1 MKKIILVIAAV
12 ALLAS
17 PAMAVDWNFYGS
29 ARMATFYESRDFGDS
44 AASDLTGEGVLGD
57 NGDEDANVSW
67 ELQGNSR
74 LGATVKAE
82 NVGGRFEFGISSD
95 GGGGN
100 VSSRRIFGTWDFG
113 AATLKVGKDYTPVK
127 QFISG
132 QAYDGDLGLLGIGT
146 AYGSRRA
153 QIGLS
158 FGGFEVALIEPDGKL
173 LGNMST
179 ARTEDVTFI
188 LATNGVDVGI
198 TVGIENEDY
207 TGGDVDEIIPKI
219 EAAWGM
225 SFDTWNF
232 KINGGVNYYEIEDV
246 TNDNGNEKDV
256 DVVAWT
262 IGADAGFNFGPA
274 YVRGAIN
281 YAQNPKEG
289 GWHISQ
295 NAANFDGDDDVDDVD
310 MIMGALVAGFKFT
323 DQLTFEGG
331 YGYRQDDPDGAGR
344 DDDQQHS
351 FYVQAVVSLA
361 PGVWL
366 IPEVGYYDYEDDT
379 AKNDEGDFLY
389 LGAKWQ
395 IDF

>member
-29 ARMATFYESRDFGDS
+29 ARMATFYESRDYGDS
-44 AASDLTGEGVLGD
+44 AAADLTGQGVLGD
-57 NGDEDANVSW
+57 NGDEDTNVSW
-67 ELQGNSR
+67 ALQGNSR

-82 NVGGRFEFGISSD
+82 NVGGRFEFGVSES
-95 GGGGN
+95 N
-100 VSSRRIFGTWDFG
+100 VSSRRLFGTWDFG

-132 QAYDGDLGLLGIGT
+132 QVYGGDTGLLGIGT
-146 AYGSRRA
+146 AYGSRVG
-153 QIGLS
+153 QIALS
-158 FGGFEVALIEPDGKL
+158 FGGFEVALIDPNARL

-179 ARTEDVTFI
+179 ARTVDETVEVF
-188 LATNGVDVGI
+188 ASGVGTVEV
-198 TVGIENEDY
+198 TVGLANDNF

-256 DVVAWT
+256 DVLAWT
-262 IGADAGFNFGPA
+262 IGADAGFNFGPF

-281 YAQNPKEG
+281 VAQNPREG
-289 GWHISQ
+289 DWHISQ
-295 NAANFDGDDDVDDVD
+295 NSANFDGDDDVDDVD

-331 YGYRQDDPDGAGR
+331 YGYREDDPDGADR

-351 FYVQAVVSLA
+351 FYVQSVISLA

-366 IPEVGYYDYEDDT
+366 IPEVGYYDFEDDT
-379 AKNDEGDFLY
+379 GKNDEGDFLY
-389 LGAKWQ
+389 VGAKWQ